1 MSSPRPVAAFAGAV
15 AAFAA
20 TLVGIVP
27 AAAGTAAAAPPVL
40 RIDDVTLVVGDGSA
54 PLAHRSL
61 LLRDGRIA
69 AIVPAGAA
77 LPGSRGARRIDGRG
91 RYAMPGMMDVHI
103 HLAGGVLA
111 FARDPAAPAGYDDA
125 AALRALQGYLHAGF
139 TSVYDAGNAAEFIY
153 PLRERERRGEILAPR
168 IFATGRYLTW
178 PGSWGAQPGG
188 VALGT
193 PLHDGAALR
202 DDLEAQLRGH
212 PDLQKLVYE
221 SGGLGPN
228 AWIPSMPQPVLRA
241 TIAWLHEHGVRTT
254 VHVST
259 EAAAREALDAGIDSF
274 AHTPAVGA
282 LSKDFVARVA
292 AARVPLVSSMVVFDE
307 IVQLGAG
314 TAYLD
319 GPDYVALMSAEDRR
333 GRAASREAYLRTGW
347 PAWFA
352 AIQPYLRQNVRRLH
366 EAGAILALGTDKSHA
381 PLALREL
388 ELLAEAG
395 IPAADVLTIATR
407 NAAIYLGVA
416 DRLGTLEVGKAADLL
431 LLRADPTED
440 VRNVRAIEAVIK
452 AGAIVDRSRLD
463 VPANRPAATRAAGTP

>member
-1 MSSPRPVAAFAGAV
+1 M
-15 AAFAA
+15 
-20 TLVGIVP
+20 GI
-27 AAAGTAAAAPPVL
+27 ARAAAPVATASLATASASPPL

-54 PLAHRSL
+54 PQPHRTL
-61 LLRDGRIA
+61 LLREGRIA
-69 AIVPAGAA
+69 AIVPTGAP
-77 LPGSRGARRIDGRG
+77 LPGGRGARRLDGRG
-91 RYAMPGMMDVHI
+91 RFAMPGMMDAHI

-111 FARDPAAPAGYDDA
+111 FARDPSAPAGYDDA
-125 AALRALQGYLHAGF
+125 AALRALHGYLYAGF

-153 PLRERERRGEILAPR
+153 PLRERERRGEIQSPR
-168 IFATGRYLTW
+168 LFATGRYLTW

-193 PLHDGAALR
+193 PLHEGAALR
-202 DDLEAQLRGH
+202 ADLDAQLRGQ

-228 AWIPSMPQPVLRA
+228 AWIPSMPQPVLREA
-241 TIAWLHEHGVRTT
+241 IAYLHAQGVRTT

-292 AARVPLVSSMVVFDE
+292 AAHVPLVSSMVVFDE
-307 IVQLGAG
+307 IVQLGSG

-319 GPDYVALMSAEDRR
+319 GPDYVALMAVEDRR
-333 GRAASREAYLRTGW
+333 GRAASRELYQRTGW

-352 AIQPYLRQNVRRLH
+352 AIQPYLQQNVRRLH
-366 EAGAILALGTDKSHA
+366 EAGAIVALGTDKSHA

-388 ELLAEAG
+388 ELLAGAG
-395 IPAADVLTIATR
+395 IPAGDVVTIATR

-431 LLRADPTED
+431 LLRADPTRD
-440 VRNVRAIEAVIK
+440 IRNVRQLETVIK
-452 AGAIVDRSRLD
+452 AGAVIDRARLD
-463 VPANRPAATRAAGTP
+463 VPANRTDLPAGAAAAK

>member
-1 MSSPRPVAAFAGAV
+1 M
-15 AAFAA
+15 
-20 TLVGIVP
+20 
-27 AAAGTAAAAPPVL
+27 
-40 RIDDVTLVVGDGSA
+40 TLVVGDGS
-54 PLAHRSL
+54 PPQEHRTL

-69 AIVPAGAA
+69 AIVPTGAP
-77 LPGSRGARRIDGRG
+77 LPGSRGARRLDGRG

-111 FARDPAAPAGYDDA
+111 FARDPSAPAGYDDA
-125 AALRALQGYLHAGF
+125 AALRALHGYLYAGF

-153 PLRERERRGEILAPR
+153 PLRERERRGEIQAPR
-168 IFATGRYLTW
+168 LFATGRYLTW

-193 PLHDGAALR
+193 PLHEGAALR
-202 DDLEAQLRGH
+202 ADLDAQLRGR

-228 AWIPSMPQPVLRA
+228 AWIPSMPQPVLREA
-241 TIAWLHEHGVRTT
+241 IACLHAQGVRTT

-259 EAAAREALDAGIDSF
+259 EAAAREALDSGIDSF

-319 GPDYVALMSAEDRR
+319 GPDYVALMSDEDRR
-333 GRAASREAYLRTGW
+333 GRAASRELYVRTGW

-388 ELLAEAG
+388 ELLTEAS
-395 IPAADVLTIATR
+395 IPAADVVTIATR

-431 LLRADPTED
+431 LLRADPTRD
-440 VRNVRAIEAVIK
+440 IRNVRQIEAVIK
-452 AGAIVDRSRLD
+452 AGTVVDRARLD
-463 VPANRPAATRAAGTP
+463 VPANGSRSVPGTVAVK